1 MKAVY
6 WGVVLLVAAGA
17 PVCAQAA
24 GGVEA
29 DLARCAAVPDALQ
42 RLECYDLLSRRLGL
56 EPKPA
61 ARAAGQVTTVPG
73 VAAAAAASEASSQA
87 GIPGPATVGAWT
99 VHIQRDDRG
108 RVHRVTVAT
117 RAQSGQGIIGASPR
131 LVLRCLDAELSV
143 YVDWE
148 NYVGGNS
155 VPVAAAIDGGKA
167 GRANWPVSVDGSR
180 TYYPGAAAAFAK
192 ELLGGRTLVMSVSPY
207 GGHRISATFDL
218 ADLAQA
224 SHALRSACRW

>member
-6 WGVVLLVAAGA
+6 GAVVLLVAAGA
-17 PVCAQAA
+17 PVYAQAA

-61 ARAAGQVTTVPG
+61 ARAAEQVTTVPR
-73 VAAAAAASEASSQA
+73 AAAAASEASAAA
-87 GIPGPATVGAWT
+87 GLPGPAKVGAWT
-99 VHIQRDDRG
+99 VHIQRDDRD

-180 TYYPGAAAAFAK
+180 TYYPGPAAAFAK

-207 GGHRISATFDL
+207 GGHRISATFDV

-224 SHALRSACRW
+224 SDALRSACRW